1 MKKMNLLVMSLVS
14 AAALSFSS
22 CSSND
27 DLGGGAGTQSQVKG
41 FYMTLAVQTPTSN
54 ETRTSI
60 ENPIPTED
68 ATAEE
73 AAVKNG
79 TFYLV
84 DANGSVV
91 FSKTLT
97 EADWAGA
104 SGAIKNPT
112 TAAKDG
118 KTTLQIEVENV
129 AAGAT
134 YKVYFKAGST
144 NMDTVEPLTIKTGTS
159 KAGVFTATGITQTF
173 TSTGAFAKPCDT
185 DNNFSMFNQN
195 DATTNGNGYT
205 VTFTDANKVE
215 NNPAKVKY
223 NNTESE
229 SGSAIKIE
237 RVTARVDVPTST
249 ENLLGEYPT
258 NASQALKNAIDD
270 AKKKVSKIELV
281 RYALSNVT
289 NKTYVMQNWNVA
301 DKVWSLAIPT
311 DATLSQTKDAFGEK
325 YLLKDGG
332 FKALKGAKNDYIFEN
347 NKDEATAMYFE
358 YKVTLDANQFK
369 DAAGELMPADFQD
382 GTFYRYNNVIY
393 TSFAQ
398 IMKAYEDV
406 TGLFDGKSATDLQTK
421 LAEAKRKP
429 TAETEKS
436 VETKLAEFREKY
448 GIEVFNEG
456 KTYYKQVIKDN
467 QLSKNVIQRNTIYR
481 LNVNKIFNVGAQVP
495 NGEIDKNGLFYLDV
509 TVTVNPWVLNTQN
522 VELGD

>member
-1 MKKMNLLVMSLVS
+1 MKKMNLLAMSLVS

-84 DANGSVV
+84 DEKGSIV
-91 FSKTLT
+91 FSKALT
-97 EADWAGA
+97 GKDW
-104 SGAIKNPT
+104 SGAVKDK
-112 TAAKDG
+112 ADSQKDG
-118 KTTLQIEVENV
+118 QTILQIQVENV

-144 NMDTVEPLTIKTGTS
+144 KMDNTAEPFTIEKGKS
-159 KAGVFTATGITQTF
+159 VPGVFTATGIKQTF
-173 TSTGAFAKPCDT
+173 TSTSAFAKPCDT

-215 NNPAKVKY
+215 NNPAKVMY
-223 NNTESE
+223 NNAE
-229 SGSAIKIE
+229 SAIKIE

-281 RYALSNVT
+281 RYALSNIT
-289 NKTYVMQNWNVA
+289 KKAYVMQNWDIV
-301 DKVWSLAIPT
+301 DKVWNLAIPT
-311 DATLSQTKDAFGEK
+311 DATLSQTKTDFGEK
-325 YLLKDGG
+325 YLFKDGG
-332 FKALKGAKNDYIFEN
+332 FKPWKGAKNDYIFEN

-369 DAAGELMPADFQD
+369 NATGDLMPADFQD

-393 TSFAQ
+393 TSFDQ
-398 IMKAYEDV
+398 IMKAYAEV
-406 TGLFDGKSATDLQTK
+406 AGLFDGKSATDLQRELEK
-421 LAEAKRKP
+421 AKKEP
-429 TAETEKS
+429 TADSKES
-436 VETKLAEFREKY
+436 VETKLSEFRAKY
-448 GIEVFNEG
+448 GIEVFNKG
-456 KTYYKQVIKDN
+456 LTYYKQVITDKQLGKD
-467 QLSKNVIQRNTIYR
+467 VIQRNTIYR

-509 TVTVNPWVLNTQN
+509 TVTVNPWVLNTQD
-522 VELGD
+522 VSLGD

>member
-1 MKKMNLLVMSLVS
+1 MKKMNLLAMSLVS

-22 CSSND
+22 CSNND
-27 DLGGGAGTQSQVKG
+27 DLTGGAGTQSQVKG

-54 ETRTSI
+54 GTRTI
-60 ENPIPTED
+60 LPDGTDKRED
-68 ATAEE
+68 ATAVE
-73 AAVKNG
+73 AAVQNG

-84 DANGSVV
+84 DKNGSVV

-97 EADWAGA
+97 NRDWT
-104 SGAIKNPT
+104 GAIKGQNDSQ
-112 TAAKDG
+112 KDG
-118 KTTLQIEVENV
+118 RTTLQIEVENV

-144 NMDTVEPLTIKTGTS
+144 NMDTPFTITTGTS
-159 KAGVFTATGITQTF
+159 KTGVFTTTGITQTF
-173 TSTGAFAKPCDT
+173 TSTAAFAKPCDT

-215 NNPAKVKY
+215 TTPAKVMY
-223 NNTESE
+223 NEVESP
-229 SGSAIKIE
+229 IKIE

-289 NKTYVMQNWNVA
+289 NKTYVMQNWNVTNH
-301 DKVWSLAIPT
+301 VWSLAIPT
-311 DATLSQTKDAFGEK
+311 DATLSQKKDAFGEK

-347 NKDEATAMYFE
+347 NKDDATAMYFE

-369 DAAGELMPADFQD
+369 NAAGELMPADFQD

-393 TSFAQ
+393 TSFEQ

-406 TGLFDGKSATDLQTK
+406 TGLFEGKTAAQLKTEL
-421 LAEAKRKP
+421 ENAKK
-429 TAETEKS
+429 AETTEGAKD
-436 VETKLAEFREKY
+436 VETKLAEFRAKY

-467 QLSKNVIQRNTIYR
+467 QLDKNVIQRNTIYR
-481 LNVNKIFNVGAQVP
+481 LQVNKIFNVGAQVP

-509 TVTVNPWVLNTQN
+509 TVTVNPWVLNVQG

>member
-1 MKKMNLLVMSLVS
+1 MKKMNLLAMSLVS

-68 ATAEE
+68 ATAVE

-84 DANGSVV
+84 DEKGSVV
-91 FSKTLT
+91 FSKTLSNQ
-97 EADWAGA
+97 DWT
-104 SGAIKNPT
+104 GAIKDQDGSK
-112 TAAKDG
+112 KDG
-118 KTTLQIEVENV
+118 KTTLQIQVENV

-144 NMDTVEPLTIKTGTS
+144 AMDGVAEPVAAGTTGI
-159 KAGVFTATGITQTF
+159 FTATGIKKTF
-173 TSTGAFAKPCDT
+173 TSTAAFAKPCDT
-185 DNNFSMFNQN
+185 DNDFSMFNQN

-205 VTFTDANKVE
+205 VKFTDANKVE
-215 NNPAKVKY
+215 TTPAKVMY
-223 NNTESE
+223 NNTE
-229 SGSAIKIE
+229 SAIKIE
-237 RVTARVDVPTST
+237 RVTARVDVPTSA
-249 ENLLGEYPT
+249 ENLVGEYPA

-270 AKKKVSKIELV
+270 AKKKVTKIELV
-281 RYALSNVT
+281 RYALSNIT
-289 NKTYVMQNWNVA
+289 NKAYVMQNWDVA
-301 DKVWSLAIPT
+301 NDVWSLAIPS
-311 DATLSQTKDAFGEK
+311 DATLSQTKKDFGETK

-332 FKALKGAKNDYIFEN
+332 FKDLNGATNDYIFEN
-347 NKDEATAMYFE
+347 NKAGEEATAMYFQ
-358 YKVTLDANQFK
+358 YHVTLDGTKFE
-369 DAAGELMPADFQD
+369 GTADFED

-398 IMKAYEDV
+398 IYKAYADV
-406 TGLFDGKSATDLQTK
+406 AGLFGGKTAEEMKTAAKTASATEADL
-421 LAEAKRKP
+421 AA
-429 TAETEKS
+429 
-436 VETKLAEFREKY
+436 FREKY
-448 GIEVFNEG
+448 QIEVFKG
-456 KTYYKQVIKDN
+456 GMTYYKQVITDN

-509 TVTVNPWVLNTQN
+509 TVTVNPWVLNVQN

>member
-1 MKKMNLLVMSLVS
+1 MNLLVMSLVS

-27 DLGGGAGTQSQVKG
+27 DLTGGGSGNQSQVKG

-54 ETRTSI
+54 GTRTSI

-68 ATAEE
+68 ATAVE
-73 AAVKNG
+73 AAVKTG

-84 DANGSVV
+84 DSKGTVV

-97 EADWAGA
+97 AQDW
-104 SGAIKNPT
+104 SGAVKDQ
-112 TAAKDG
+112 ADSKKDG
-118 KTTLQIEVENV
+118 KTTLQIQVENV

-144 NMDTVEPLTIKTGTS
+144 AMDGVTEPVAAGTTGI
-159 KAGVFTATGITQTF
+159 FTATGIEKTF
-173 TSTGAFAKPCDT
+173 TSTAAFAKPCDT

-215 NNPAKVKY
+215 TTPAKVKY
-223 NNTESE
+223 NEVESP
-229 SGSAIKIE
+229 IKIE
-237 RVTARVDVPTST
+237 RVTARVDVPTSATKLTT
-249 ENLLGEYPT
+249 EELPST
-258 NASQALKNAIDD
+258 ASQALKNAVAD
-270 AKKKVSKIELV
+270 AKKKVDNIELV
-281 RYALSNVT
+281 SYALSNVT
-289 NKTYVMQNWNVA
+289 NKTYVMQTWI
-301 DKVWSLAIPT
+301 DKNLTIPEGV
-311 DATLSQTKDAFGEK
+311 TLSQPKTAFGTK
-325 YLLKDGG
+325 YLLDATC
-332 FKALKGAKNDYIFEN
+332 FKPLATATNDYIFEN
-347 NKDEATAMYFE
+347 NKAGEEATAMYFQ
-358 YKVTLDANQFK
+358 YHVTLDGTKFE
-369 DAAGELMPADFQD
+369 GTADFED

-398 IMKAYEDV
+398 IYKAYADV
-406 TGLFDGKSATDLQTK
+406 AGLFGGKTADEMKTAAKTASATEADL
-421 LAEAKRKP
+421 AA
-429 TAETEKS
+429 
-436 VETKLAEFREKY
+436 FREQY
-448 GIEVFNEG
+448 QIEVFKG
-456 KTYYKQVIKDN
+456 GMTYYKQVITDN

-522 VELGD
+522 VSLGD

>member
-1 MKKMNLLVMSLVS
+1 MNLLVMSLVS

-22 CSSND
+22 CSNND

-54 ETRTSI
+54 GTRTSI

-68 ATAEE
+68 ATAAE

-97 EADWAGA
+97 GQDWT
-104 SGAIKNPT
+104 GAIKGQT
-112 TAAKDG
+112 GSQKDG
-118 KTTLQIEVENV
+118 RTTLQIQVENV

-144 NMDTVEPLTIKTGTS
+144 NMDTVEPFTITTGT
-159 KAGVFTATGITQTF
+159 KKTGVFTADGITQTF
-173 TSTGAFAKPCDT
+173 TSTAAFAKPCDT

-215 NNPAKVKY
+215 TTPAKVMY
-223 NNTESE
+223 NEVESP
-229 SGSAIKIE
+229 IKIE

-270 AKKKVSKIELV
+270 AKKKVTKIELV

-289 NKTYVMQNWNVA
+289 NKAYVMQNWNVA
-301 DKVWSLAIPT
+301 NNVWSLAIPT
-311 DATLSQTKDAFGEK
+311 GATLSQTKDAFGEK

-347 NKDEATAMYFE
+347 NMSDATAMYFE

-369 DAAGELMPADFQD
+369 NAAGELMPADFQD

-406 TGLFDGKSATDLQTK
+406 TGLFDGKSATDLQK
-421 LAEAKRKP
+421 ELAEAKKEP

-436 VETKLAEFREKY
+436 VETKLSEFRAQY

-467 QLSKNVIQRNTIYR
+467 QLDKNVIQRNTIYR
-481 LNVNKIFNVGAQVP
+481 LQVNKIFNVGAQVP

-509 TVTVNPWVLNTQN
+509 TVTVNPWVLNTQD

>member
-27 DLGGGAGTQSQVKG
+27 DLTGGAGTQLQVKG

-54 ETRTSI
+54 GTRTSI

-68 ATAEE
+68 ATAVE

-97 EADWAGA
+97 GQDWT
-104 SGAIKNPT
+104 GAIKGQT
-112 TAAKDG
+112 GSQKDG
-118 KTTLQIEVENV
+118 RTTLQIQVENV

-144 NMDTVEPLTIKTGTS
+144 NMDTVEPFTITTGT
-159 KAGVFTATGITQTF
+159 KKTGVFTADGITQTF
-173 TSTGAFAKPCDT
+173 TSTAAFAKPCDT

-215 NNPAKVKY
+215 TTPAKVMY
-223 NNTESE
+223 NEVESP
-229 SGSAIKIE
+229 IKIE

-249 ENLLGEYPT
+249 ENLLAEYPT

-270 AKKKVSKIELV
+270 AKKKVTKIELV

-289 NKTYVMQNWNVA
+289 NKAYVMQNWNVA
-301 DKVWSLAIPT
+301 NNVWSLAIPT
-311 DATLSQTKDAFGEK
+311 GATLSQTKDAFGEK

-347 NKDEATAMYFE
+347 NMSDATAMYFE

-369 DAAGELMPADFQD
+369 NAAGELMPADFQD

-393 TSFAQ
+393 TSFEQ

-406 TGLFDGKSATDLQTK
+406 TGLFEGKTAAQLKTEL
-421 LAEAKRKP
+421 ENAKKV
-429 TAETEKS
+429 ETTEGAKD
-436 VETKLAEFREKY
+436 VETKLSEFRAKY

-467 QLSKNVIQRNTIYR
+467 QLDKNVIQRNTIYR
-481 LNVNKIFNVGAQVP
+481 LQVNKIFNVGAQVP

-509 TVTVNPWVLNTQN
+509 TVTVNPWVLNVQG

>member
-1 MKKMNLLVMSLVS
+1 MSLVS

-27 DLGGGAGTQSQVKG
+27 DLTGGAGTQSQVKG

-54 ETRTSI
+54 GTRTSI
-60 ENPIPTED
+60 EETTPKED
-68 ATAEE
+68 ATAVE

-84 DANGSVV
+84 DANGAVV

-97 EADWAGA
+97 GQDWT
-104 SGAIKNPT
+104 GAIKDQ
-112 TAAKDG
+112 AGSQKDG
-118 KTTLQIEVENV
+118 KTTLQIQVENV

-144 NMDTVEPLTIKTGTS
+144 NMDTVEPFTITTGT
-159 KAGVFTATGITQTF
+159 KKTGVFTADGIKQTF
-173 TSTGAFAKPCDT
+173 TSTAAFAKPCDT

-215 NNPAKVKY
+215 TTPAKVMY
-223 NNTESE
+223 NEVESP
-229 SGSAIKIE
+229 IKIE

-249 ENLLGEYPT
+249 EKLLGEYPA

-270 AKKKVSKIELV
+270 AKEKVSKIELV

-289 NKTYVMQNWNVA
+289 NKAYVMQNWNVA
-301 DKVWSLAIPT
+301 NNVWSLAIPT
-311 DATLSQTKDAFGEK
+311 GATLSQTKDAFGEK

-358 YKVTLDANQFK
+358 YKVTLDANKFK
-369 DAAGELMPADFQD
+369 NAAGELMPADFQD

-393 TSFAQ
+393 TSFEQ

-406 TGLFDGKSATDLQTK
+406 TGLFEGKTAAQLKTE
-421 LAEAKRKP
+421 LAEAKKEP

-436 VETKLAEFREKY
+436 VETKLSEFRAKY

-456 KTYYKQVIKDN
+456 KTYYKQVITDN

-481 LNVNKIFNVGAQVP
+481 LQVNKIFNVGAQVP

-509 TVTVNPWVLNTQN
+509 TVTVNPWVLNTQD

>member
-1 MKKMNLLVMSLVS
+1 MNLLVMSLVS

-27 DLGGGAGTQSQVKG
+27 DLTGGAGTQSQVKG

-54 ETRTSI
+54 GTRTSI

-68 ATAEE
+68 ATAVE

-97 EADWAGA
+97 GQDWT
-104 SGAIKNPT
+104 GAIKGQT
-112 TAAKDG
+112 GSQKDG
-118 KTTLQIEVENV
+118 RTTLQIQVENV

-144 NMDTVEPLTIKTGTS
+144 NMDTVEPFTITTGT
-159 KAGVFTATGITQTF
+159 KKTGVFTADGITQTF
-173 TSTGAFAKPCDT
+173 TSTAAFAKPCDT

-215 NNPAKVKY
+215 TTPAKVMY
-223 NNTESE
+223 NEVESP
-229 SGSAIKIE
+229 IKIE

-270 AKKKVSKIELV
+270 AKKKVTKIELV

-289 NKTYVMQNWNVA
+289 NKAYVMQNWNVA
-301 DKVWSLAIPT
+301 NNVWSLAIPT
-311 DATLSQTKDAFGEK
+311 GATLSQTKDAFGEK

-347 NKDEATAMYFE
+347 NMPDATAMYFE

-369 DAAGELMPADFQD
+369 NAAGELMPADFQD

-393 TSFAQ
+393 TSFEQ

-406 TGLFDGKSATDLQTK
+406 TGLFEGKTAAQLKTEL
-421 LAEAKRKP
+421 ENAKKV
-429 TAETEKS
+429 ETTEGAKD
-436 VETKLAEFREKY
+436 VETKLSEFRAKY

-467 QLSKNVIQRNTIYR
+467 QLDKNVIQRNTIYR
-481 LNVNKIFNVGAQVP
+481 LQVNKIFNVGAQVP

-509 TVTVNPWVLNTQN
+509 TVTVNPWVLNVQG

>member
-1 MKKMNLLVMSLVS
+1 MKKMNLLAMSLVS

-27 DLGGGAGTQSQVKG
+27 DLTSGGAGTQSQVKG

-54 ETRTSI
+54 GTRTSI

-68 ATAEE
+68 ATAAE

-91 FSKTLT
+91 FSKTLSNQ
-97 EADWAGA
+97 DWT
-104 SGAIKNPT
+104 GAIKDQ
-112 TAAKDG
+112 AGSQKDG

-144 NMDTVEPLTIKTGTS
+144 RMDTVEPFTITTGT
-159 KAGVFTATGITQTF
+159 KKTGVFTVDGIKQTF
-173 TSTGAFAKPCDT
+173 TAQNPFDKTCAG

-205 VTFTDANKVE
+205 VTFTNQNKE
-215 NNPAKVKY
+215 GADNFKAAEVKY
-223 NNTESE
+223 DGKT
-229 SGSAIKIE
+229 APIKIE
-237 RVTARVDVPTST
+237 RVTARVDVPT
-249 ENLLGEYPT
+249 
-258 NASQALKNAIDD
+258 NASSTLTKEALPADASAALKKAVED
-270 AKKKVSKIELV
+270 AKKKVTKIELV
-281 RYALSNVT
+281 QYALSNVT
-289 NKTYVMQNWNVA
+289 NKTYVMQNWNKA
-301 DKVWSLAIPT
+301 ESGWSLLIPG
-311 DATLSQTKDAFGEK
+311 DATLSQTKTDFGEK
-325 YLLKDGG
+325 YLFKNGG
-332 FKALKGAKNDYIFEN
+332 FKALTGATNDYIFEN
-347 NKDEATAMYFE
+347 NKSDATAMYFE
-358 YKVTLDANQFK
+358 YKVTLDGTKFE
-369 DAAGELMPADFQD
+369 GTADFTD

-398 IMKAYEDV
+398 ILKAYADV
-406 TGLFDGKSATDLQTK
+406 AGLFDSKSATDLQK
-421 LAEAKRKP
+421 ELDKAK
-429 TAETEKS
+429 TVETGEGAKT
-436 VETKLAEFREKY
+436 VETKLSEFRAKY

-456 KTYYKQVIKDN
+456 KTYYKQVITDN
-467 QLSKNVIQRNTIYR
+467 QLGKDVIQRNTIYR

-522 VELGD
+522 VSLGD

>member
-14 AAALSFSS
+14 AAAFSFSS

-27 DLGGGAGTQSQVKG
+27 DLTGGAGTQSQVKG

-54 ETRTSI
+54 GTRTSI

-68 ATAEE
+68 ATAVE
-73 AAVKNG
+73 AAVKSG

-91 FSKTLT
+91 FSKTLSNQ
-97 EADWAGA
+97 DWT
-104 SGAIKNPT
+104 GAIKGQDGSK
-112 TAAKDG
+112 KDG
-118 KTTLQIEVENV
+118 KTTLQIQVENV

-144 NMDTVEPLTIKTGTS
+144 AMDGVAEPVAAGTTGI
-159 KAGVFTATGITQTF
+159 FTATGIEKTF
-173 TSTGAFAKPCDT
+173 TSTAAFAKPCDT

-205 VTFTDANKVE
+205 VKFTDANKVE
-215 NNPAKVKY
+215 TTPAKVMY
-223 NNTESE
+223 NNTE
-229 SGSAIKIE
+229 SAIKIE
-237 RVTARVDVPTST
+237 RVTARVDVPTSA
-249 ENLLGEYPT
+249 ENLVGEYPE

-270 AKKKVSKIELV
+270 AKKKVTKIELV
-281 RYALSNVT
+281 RYALSNIT
-289 NKTYVMQNWNVA
+289 NKAYVMQNWDVA
-301 DKVWSLAIPT
+301 NSVWSLAIPT
-311 DATLSQTKDAFGEK
+311 DAKLSQTKDAFGEK
-325 YLLKDGG
+325 YLFKDGG
-332 FKALKGAKNDYIFEN
+332 FKALTGATNDYIFEN
-347 NKDEATAMYFE
+347 NKSDATAMYFE

-369 DAAGELMPADFQD
+369 NATDELMPADFQD

-393 TSFAQ
+393 TSFDQ
-398 IMKAYEDV
+398 IMKAYAEV
-406 TGLFDGKSATDLQTK
+406 AGLFEGKNAAQLKTELK
-421 LAEAKRKP
+421 EAKTEP
-429 TAETEKS
+429 TVETEKS
-436 VETKLAEFREKY
+436 VETKLAEFRAKY

-467 QLSKNVIQRNTIYR
+467 QLDKNVIQRNTIYR
-481 LNVNKIFNVGAQVP
+481 LQVNKIFNVGAQVP

>member
-1 MKKMNLLVMSLVS
+1 MNLLVMSLVS

-27 DLGGGAGTQSQVKG
+27 DLTGGAGTQSQVKG

-54 ETRTSI
+54 GTRTSI

-68 ATAEE
+68 ATAVE

-84 DANGSVV
+84 DEKGAVV

-97 EADWAGA
+97 GQDWT
-104 SGAIKNPT
+104 GAIKGQT
-112 TAAKDG
+112 GSQKDG
-118 KTTLQIEVENV
+118 KTTLQIQVENV

-144 NMDTVEPLTIKTGTS
+144 NMDTVEPFTITTGT
-159 KAGVFTATGITQTF
+159 KKTGVFTADGITQTF
-173 TSTGAFAKPCDT
+173 TSTEAFAKPCDT

-215 NNPAKVKY
+215 TTPAKVMY
-223 NNTESE
+223 NEVESP
-229 SGSAIKIE
+229 IKIE

-289 NKTYVMQNWNVA
+289 NKAYVMQNWNVA
-301 DKVWSLAIPT
+301 NNVWSLAIPT
-311 DATLSQTKDAFGEK
+311 GATLSQTKDAFGEK

-347 NKDEATAMYFE
+347 NMSDATAMYFE

-369 DAAGELMPADFQD
+369 NAAGELMPADCTD

-393 TSFAQ
+393 TSFEQ

-406 TGLFDGKSATDLQTK
+406 TGLFEGKTADQLKTELEK
-421 LAEAKRKP
+421 AKEVE
-429 TAETEKS
+429 TAEGAKD
-436 VETKLAEFREKY
+436 VETKLSEFRAKY

-456 KTYYKQVIKDN
+456 KTYYKQVITDN

-481 LNVNKIFNVGAQVP
+481 LQVNKIFNVGAQVP

-509 TVTVNPWVLNTQN
+509 TVTVNPWVLNTQD

>member
-1 MKKMNLLVMSLVS
+1 MNLLVMSLVS

-27 DLGGGAGTQSQVKG
+27 DLGGGAGTQQSQVKG

-54 ETRTSI
+54 GTRTSI
-60 ENPIPTED
+60 NDVPKED
-68 ATAEE
+68 ATAVE

-84 DANGSVV
+84 DANGAVV

-97 EADWAGA
+97 GQDWT
-104 SGAIKNPT
+104 GAIKDQ
-112 TAAKDG
+112 AGSQKDG
-118 KTTLQIEVENV
+118 KTTLQIQVENV

-144 NMDTVEPLTIKTGTS
+144 NMDTVEPFTITTGT
-159 KAGVFTATGITQTF
+159 KKTGVFTADGITQTF
-173 TSTGAFAKPCDT
+173 TSTAAFAKPCDT

-215 NNPAKVKY
+215 TTPAKVMY
-223 NNTESE
+223 NNEE
-229 SGSAIKIE
+229 SAIKIE

-249 ENLLGEYPT
+249 EELLGEYPT

-270 AKKKVSKIELV
+270 AKKKVTKIELV

-289 NKTYVMQNWNVA
+289 NKAYVMQNWNVA
-301 DKVWSLAIPT
+301 NNVWSLAIPT
-311 DATLSQTKDAFGEK
+311 GATLSQTKDAFGEK

-347 NKDEATAMYFE
+347 NMSDATAMYFE

-369 DAAGELMPADFQD
+369 NAAGELMPADFQD

-393 TSFAQ
+393 TSFEQ

-406 TGLFDGKSATDLQTK
+406 TGLFQGKSATDLQEE
-421 LAEAKRKP
+421 LAEAKKES
-429 TAETEKS
+429 TADIVKS
-436 VETKLAEFREKY
+436 VETKLSEFRAKY

-467 QLSKNVIQRNTIYR
+467 QLDKNVIQRNTIYR
-481 LNVNKIFNVGAQVP
+481 LQVNKIFNVGAQVP
-495 NGEIDKNGLFYLDV
+495 NGEIDKNGMFYLDV
-509 TVTVNPWVLNTQN
+509 TVTVNPWVLNTQD

>member
-27 DLGGGAGTQSQVKG
+27 DLTGGAGTQSQVKG

-54 ETRTSI
+54 GTRTSI

-68 ATAEE
+68 ATAAE

-84 DANGSVV
+84 DANGAVV

-97 EADWAGA
+97 GQDWT
-104 SGAIKNPT
+104 GAIKGQT
-112 TAAKDG
+112 GSQKDG
-118 KTTLQIEVENV
+118 RTTLQIQVENV

-144 NMDTVEPLTIKTGTS
+144 NMDTVEPFTITTGT
-159 KAGVFTATGITQTF
+159 KKTGVFTADGITQTF
-173 TSTGAFAKPCDT
+173 TLTAAFAKPCDT

-215 NNPAKVKY
+215 TTPAKVMY
-223 NNTESE
+223 NEVESP
-229 SGSAIKIE
+229 IKIE

-301 DKVWSLAIPT
+301 NNVWSLAIPT
-311 DATLSQTKDAFGEK
+311 GATLSQTKDAFGEK

-347 NKDEATAMYFE
+347 NMSDATAMYFE

-369 DAAGELMPADFQD
+369 NAAGELMPADFQD

-393 TSFAQ
+393 TSFEQ

-406 TGLFDGKSATDLQTK
+406 TGLFEGKTAAQLKTEL
-421 LAEAKRKP
+421 ENAKKV
-429 TAETEKS
+429 ETTEGAKD
-436 VETKLAEFREKY
+436 VETKLSEFRAKY

-467 QLSKNVIQRNTIYR
+467 QLDKNVIQRNTIYR
-481 LNVNKIFNVGAQVP
+481 LQVNKIFNVGAQVP

-509 TVTVNPWVLNTQN
+509 TVTVNPWVLNTQD

>member
-27 DLGGGAGTQSQVKG
+27 DLAGGAGTQSQVKG

-54 ETRTSI
+54 GTRTSI

-68 ATAEE
+68 ATAVE

-84 DANGSVV
+84 DANGAVV

-97 EADWAGA
+97 GQDWT
-104 SGAIKNPT
+104 GAIKGQT
-112 TAAKDG
+112 GSQKDG
-118 KTTLQIEVENV
+118 KTTLQIQVENV

-144 NMDTVEPLTIKTGTS
+144 NMDTVEPFTITTGT
-159 KAGVFTATGITQTF
+159 KKTGVFTADGITQTF
-173 TSTGAFAKPCDT
+173 TSTAAFAKPCDT

-215 NNPAKVKY
+215 TTPAKVMY
-223 NNTESE
+223 NEVESP
-229 SGSAIKIE
+229 IKIE

-249 ENLLGEYPT
+249 EELLGEYPA

-270 AKKKVSKIELV
+270 AKEKVSKIELV

-289 NKTYVMQNWNVA
+289 NKAYVMQNWNVA
-301 DKVWSLAIPT
+301 NNVWSLAIPT
-311 DATLSQTKDAFGEK
+311 GATLSQTKDAFGEK

-332 FKALKGAKNDYIFEN
+332 FKAMKGAKNDYIFEN

-358 YKVTLDANQFK
+358 YKVTLDANKFK
-369 DAAGELMPADFQD
+369 NAAGELMPADFQD

-393 TSFAQ
+393 TSFEQ

-406 TGLFDGKSATDLQTK
+406 TGLFEGKTAAQLKTEL
-421 LAEAKRKP
+421 ENAKKV
-429 TAETEKS
+429 ETTEGAKD
-436 VETKLAEFREKY
+436 VETKLSEFRAKY

-481 LNVNKIFNVGAQVP
+481 LQVNKIFNVGAQVP

-509 TVTVNPWVLNTQN
+509 TVTVNPWVLNTQD

>member
-1 MKKMNLLVMSLVS
+1 MNLLVMSLVS

-27 DLGGGAGTQSQVKG
+27 DLTGGAGTQSQVKG

-54 ETRTSI
+54 GTRTSI

-68 ATAEE
+68 ATAVE

-84 DANGSVV
+84 DANGAVV

-97 EADWAGA
+97 GQDWT
-104 SGAIKNPT
+104 GAIKDQ
-112 TAAKDG
+112 AGSQKDG
-118 KTTLQIEVENV
+118 KTTLQIQVENV

-144 NMDTVEPLTIKTGTS
+144 NMDTVEPFTITTGT
-159 KAGVFTATGITQTF
+159 KKTGVFTADGIKQTF
-173 TSTGAFAKPCDT
+173 ISTAAFAKPCDT

-215 NNPAKVKY
+215 TTPAKVMY
-223 NNTESE
+223 NEVESP
-229 SGSAIKIE
+229 IKIE

-270 AKKKVSKIELV
+270 AKKKVTKIELV

-289 NKTYVMQNWNVA
+289 NKAYVMQNWNVA
-301 DKVWSLAIPT
+301 NNVWSLAIPT
-311 DATLSQTKDAFGEK
+311 GATLSQTKDAFGEK

-347 NKDEATAMYFE
+347 NMSDATAMYFE

-369 DAAGELMPADFQD
+369 NAAGELMPADFQD

-393 TSFAQ
+393 TSFEQ

-406 TGLFDGKSATDLQTK
+406 TGLFEGKTAAQLKTEL
-421 LAEAKRKP
+421 ENAKKV
-429 TAETEKS
+429 ETTEGAKD
-436 VETKLAEFREKY
+436 VETKLSEFRAKY

-467 QLSKNVIQRNTIYR
+467 QLDKNVIQRNTIYR
-481 LNVNKIFNVGAQVP
+481 LQVNKIFNVGAQVP

-509 TVTVNPWVLNTQN
+509 TVTVNPWVLNTQD

>member
-1 MKKMNLLVMSLVS
+1 MNLLVMSLVS

-27 DLGGGAGTQSQVKG
+27 DLTGGGSGNQSQVKG

-54 ETRTSI
+54 GTRTSI

-68 ATAEE
+68 ATAVE

-84 DANGSVV
+84 DANGAVV

-97 EADWAGA
+97 DQDWT
-104 SGAIKNPT
+104 GAIKDQ
-112 TAAKDG
+112 AGSQKDG
-118 KTTLQIEVENV
+118 KTTLQIQVENV

-144 NMDTVEPLTIKTGTS
+144 NMDTVEPFTITTGT
-159 KAGVFTATGITQTF
+159 KKTGVFTVDGIKQTF
-173 TSTGAFAKPCDT
+173 TAAAAFDKTCAG

-215 NNPAKVKY
+215 TSPAKVMY
-223 NNTESE
+223 NEAESP
-229 SGSAIKIE
+229 IKIE
-237 RVTARVDVPTST
+237 RVTARVDVPTSA
-249 ENLLGEYPT
+249 EKLVGEYPA
-258 NASQALKNAIDD
+258 NATQALKNAIDD
-270 AKKKVSKIELV
+270 AKKKVTKIELV

-289 NKTYVMQNWNVA
+289 NKTYVMQNWNKA
-301 DKVWSLAIPT
+301 ESGWSLLIPG
-311 DATLSQTKDAFGEK
+311 DATLSQTKDDFGSK

-332 FKALKGAKNDYIFEN
+332 FKAKKGATNDYIFEN
-347 NKDEATAMYFE
+347 NKDDATAMYFE

-369 DAAGELMPADFQD
+369 NAAGELMPADCTD

-393 TSFAQ
+393 TSFEQ

-406 TGLFDGKSATDLQTK
+406 TGLFEGKTAAQLKTELEK
-421 LAEAKRKP
+421 AKEVE
-429 TAETEKS
+429 TAEGAKT
-436 VETKLAEFREKY
+436 VETKLSDFRAKY

-456 KTYYKQVIKDN
+456 KTYYKQIITDN

>member
-1 MKKMNLLVMSLVS
+1 MNLLVMSLVS
-14 AAALSFSS
+14 AAALSLSS

-27 DLGGGAGTQSQVKG
+27 DLTGGAGTQSQVKG
-41 FYMTLAVQTPTSN
+41 FYITLAVQTPTSN
-54 ETRTSI
+54 GTRTSI

-68 ATAEE
+68 ATAVE

-84 DANGSVV
+84 DANGAVV

-97 EADWAGA
+97 GQDWT
-104 SGAIKNPT
+104 GAIKDQ
-112 TAAKDG
+112 AGSQKDD
-118 KTTLQIEVENV
+118 KTTLQIQVENV

-144 NMDTVEPLTIKTGTS
+144 NMDTVEPFTITTGT
-159 KAGVFTATGITQTF
+159 KKTGVFTADGIKQTF
-173 TSTGAFAKPCDT
+173 TSTAAFAKPCDT

-215 NNPAKVKY
+215 TTPAKVMY
-223 NNTESE
+223 NEVESP
-229 SGSAIKIE
+229 IKIE

-249 ENLLGEYPT
+249 EKLLGEYPA

-270 AKKKVSKIELV
+270 AKEKVSKIELV

-289 NKTYVMQNWNVA
+289 NKAYVMQNWNVA
-301 DKVWSLAIPT
+301 NNVWSLAIPT
-311 DATLSQTKDAFGEK
+311 GATLSQTKDAFGEK

-347 NKDEATAMYFE
+347 NMSDATAMYFE

-369 DAAGELMPADFQD
+369 NAAGELMPADFQD

-393 TSFAQ
+393 TSFEQ

-406 TGLFDGKSATDLQTK
+406 TGLFEGKTAAQLKTEL
-421 LAEAKRKP
+421 ENAKKV
-429 TAETEKS
+429 ETTEGAKD
-436 VETKLAEFREKY
+436 VETKLSEFRAKY

-456 KTYYKQVIKDN
+456 KTYYKQVITDN

-481 LNVNKIFNVGAQVP
+481 LQVNKIFNVGAQVP

-509 TVTVNPWVLNTQN
+509 TVTVNPWVLNTQD

>member
-27 DLGGGAGTQSQVKG
+27 DLTGGGAGTQSQVKG

-54 ETRTSI
+54 GTRTSI
-60 ENPIPTED
+60 EKPIPTED
-68 ATAEE
+68 ATAVE

-84 DANGSVV
+84 DEKGSIV
-91 FSKTLT
+91 FSKALT
-97 EADWAGA
+97 GKDWTGAVKDKAD
-104 SGAIKNPT
+104 SQ
-112 TAAKDG
+112 KDG
-118 KTTLQIEVENV
+118 KTILQIQVENV

-144 NMDTVEPLTIKTGTS
+144 KMDNTAEPFTIEKGKS
-159 KAGVFTATGITQTF
+159 VPGVFTATGITQTF
-173 TSTGAFAKPCDT
+173 TSTSAFAKPCET
-185 DNNFSMFNQN
+185 DNDFSMFNQN

-215 NNPAKVKY
+215 TTPAKVMY
-223 NNTESE
+223 NNAE
-229 SGSAIKIE
+229 SAIKIE

-249 ENLLGEYPT
+249 EALLGEYPA

-270 AKKKVSKIELV
+270 AKKKVTKIELV
-281 RYALSNVT
+281 RYALSNIT
-289 NKTYVMQNWNVA
+289 NKAYVMQNWDVA
-301 DKVWSLAIPT
+301 NSVWSLAIPT
-311 DATLSQTKDAFGEK
+311 DATLSQKKDAFGEK

-332 FKALKGAKNDYIFEN
+332 FKALKDAKNDYIFEN
-347 NKDEATAMYFE
+347 NMSDATAMYFE

-369 DAAGELMPADFQD
+369 NAAGELMPADFQD

-393 TSFAQ
+393 TSFDQ
-398 IMKAYEDV
+398 IMKAYADV
-406 TGLFDGKSATDLQTK
+406 AGLFESKTAAQLKTELT
-421 LAEAKRKP
+421 EAKTKP
-429 TAETEKS
+429 TVETEKS
-436 VETKLAEFREKY
+436 VETKLAEFRAKY

-456 KTYYKQVIKDN
+456 KTYYKQVITDN
-467 QLSKNVIQRNTIYR
+467 QLGKDVIQRNTIYR

-522 VELGD
+522 VSLGD